1 MSGGHFDYIQ
11 YQIDETARL
20 IQRFLDKQTD
30 SDWDK
35 EFIDSLR
42 PETVAVIQ
50 DAVYQ
55 IEKAAILAH
64 RIDYLLSGDDGEDSF
79 HRRIKEDLAKI
90 VNVTANRSS

>member
-1 MSGGHFDYIQ
+1 MSGGAFDYDN
-11 YQIDETARL
+11 YKIDETARL
-20 IQRFLDKQTD
+20 IQLFLDKQTD

-35 EFIDSLR
+35 EFLDSLR
-42 PETVAVIQ
+42 PETVAVIK

-79 HRRIKEDLAKI
+79 HRRIKEDLETSK
-90 VNVTANRSS
+90 NVTVD